1 MAKFSRHRLISGF
14 LSLALLA
21 GCGSS
26 SDEVVLVSPA
36 TPQNRQIVSD
46 GAELHFAV
54 LEGELSDLLPS
65 REHEIFINPAK
76 FQLPNGQ
83 VLLKLTAQ
91 SEADKSVQIV
101 SGPGFVSA
109 GNGLLGWAQPGSFY
123 RFTVSGRGEYR
134 VLIALAGNVD
144 GDGDVDSSDIA
155 LLDGASQPTD
165 NPSSQAADLNGDQR
179 LDFKDSEL
187 ADQNLGASTSLR
199 PLDVTL
205 SLDPVY
211 EPLAPIGETE
221 QATASLRGHV
231 SPGASVSILRA
242 GDVLAQAEPISVDA
256 DGEFVFEAPV
266 ISGENTFT
274 AVATD
279 EFGQRSENALV
290 MSKVAEASEKPAA
303 ISADKQ
309 NRIWLLDVHAGN
321 YLFRGPLPL
330 DKTND
335 EAGRVDFPTLI
346 RVMNQRLLQQG
357 APIESLP
364 TEFRFT
370 EVALITNRST
380 TSSSHGDEGFS
391 LHLIYQT
398 ILGGDLPFP
407 ADDTNAPT
415 SLFTRPLDN
424 EVADGPAFQQ
434 AVDGKTYTIRPSVSW
449 QALSGNGDK
458 VTTLPGNAEA
468 LLKLTFPIVFIAP
481 NSDTDL
487 RRDALSNSLSNL
499 TVATRYLHGLME
511 QESAD
516 VPHIIYFHC
525 VNGHDRTG
533 MLATAYV
540 LSAYGESF
548 DYDLPTAY
556 KYGQM
561 GQFLPGQAPQG
572 VDDDINYWQQ
582 IELDSPGSGALKKN
596 FIRPIIALTYLY
608 SQAADIAGATI
619 QEVPQLTPRVPEVP
633 LWSPETGFV
642 FADSADSPTVE
653 TQPDFLKVRPDL

>member
-1 MAKFSRHRLISGF
+1 M
-14 LSLALLA
+14 
-21 GCGSS
+21 
-26 SDEVVLVSPA
+26 SD
-36 TPQNRQIVSD
+36 T
-46 GAELHFAV
+46 
-54 LEGELSDLLPS
+54 LPT
-65 REHEIFINPAK
+65 REHESFIDPTK
-76 FQLPNGQ
+76 FQLPTGQ
-83 VLLKLTAQ
+83 ALLKLTVQ
-91 SEADKSVQIV
+91 HETDKLVQLLDT
-101 SGPGFVSA
+101 PGFIPA
-109 GNGLLGWAQPGSFY
+109 GNGLLGSVQAGSSY

-134 VLIALAGNVD
+134 VLIGLAGDID
-144 GDGDVDSSDIA
+144 GDGEVESSDLS

-165 NPSSQAADLNGDQR
+165 DPASQAADLNGDQR
-179 LDFKDSEL
+179 LDFKDSNL

-205 SLDPVY
+205 SLDPVH

-221 QATASLRGHV
+221 QPIASLRGQV
-231 SPGASVSILRA
+231 SPGATVSILRP
-242 GDVLAQAEPISVDA
+242 GDVLAQAEPIGVDA
-256 DGEFVFEAPV
+256 NGEFVFEAPV
-266 ISGENTFT
+266 TSGENSFT

-279 EFGQRSENALV
+279 EFGQRAENALV
-290 MSKVAEASEKPAA
+290 LSKVEQASEKPAA
-303 ISADKQ
+303 MSADKQ
-309 NRIWLLDVHAGN
+309 NRIWLLDVHANN

-357 APIESLP
+357 APVEALP
-364 TEFRFT
+364 TEFKFT

-380 TSSSHGDEGFS
+380 TSKSHGDEGFS

-407 ADDTNAPT
+407 ADDANAPT

-434 AVDGKTYTIRPSVSW
+434 AVDGKTYTIHPSVSW

-516 VPHIIYFHC
+516 IPHIIYFHC

-582 IELDSPGSGALKKN
+582 IELESPGSGALKKN
-596 FIRPIIALTYLY
+596 FIRPVLALTYLY

-619 QEVPQLTPRVPEVP
+619 QDVPQLTTRVPEVP

-642 FADSADSPTVE
+642 FAESADSPTVE
-653 TQPDFLKVRPDL
+653 TQPDFLKVRP

>member
-1 MAKFSRHRLISGF
+1 MVRFAKHRFISAC
-14 LSLALLA
+14 LSLVLLA
-21 GCGSS
+21 GCGSDS
-26 SDEVVLVSPA
+26 EETVLLGSGPAASRVVP
-36 TPQNRQIVSD
+36 T
-46 GAELHFAV
+46 GADLHFAV
-54 LEGELSDLLPS
+54 LEGELSDVAPS
-65 REHEIFINPAK
+65 FDHEIFIDPAK
-76 FQLPNGQ
+76 FELPTGHG
-83 VLLKLTAQ
+83 LLKLT
-91 SEADKSVQIV
+91 VQHETGKV
-101 SGPGFVSA
+101 VQLAPTPGFVTA
-109 GNGLLGWAQPGSFY
+109 GNGLLGWVQAHSSH
-123 RFTVSGRGEYR
+123 RFTVGGRGEYR
-134 VLIALAGNVD
+134 VLIGLAGDVD
-144 GDGDVDSSDIA
+144 GDGEVESSDLR
-155 LLDGASQPTD
+155 LLDGASQPAD
-165 NPSSQAADLNGDQR
+165 DPSSQVADLNGDQR
-179 LDFKDSEL
+179 LDFQDSDL
-187 ADQNLGASTSLR
+187 AEQNLGVSTSLR
-199 PLDVTL
+199 PLDVSL
-205 SLDPVY
+205 SLDPVR

-221 QATASLRGHV
+221 QATAALRGHA
-231 SPGASVSILRA
+231 SPSASVSILGPVA
-242 GDVLAQAEPISVDA
+242 VSAQAQPLSVDA

-266 ISGENTFT
+266 TLGENSFT

-279 EFGQRSENALV
+279 EFGQRSENTLV
-290 MSKVAEASEKPAA
+290 MSKVAQASEKPAA

-309 NRIWLLDVHAGN
+309 NRIWLLDVHANN

-357 APIESLP
+357 APIETLP

-380 TSSSHGDEGFS
+380 TSKSHGDEGFS

-407 ADDTNAPT
+407 ADDANAPT

-424 EVADGPAFQQ
+424 AVEDGPVFQQ
-434 AVDGKTYTIRPSVSW
+434 AVDGRTYTIHPSVSW

-458 VTTLPGNAEA
+458 VTTRPGDAED

-487 RRDALSNSLSNL
+487 RRNTLSNSLSNL
-499 TVATRYLHGLME
+499 TVASRYLHRLMQ
-511 QESAD
+511 QESED
-516 VPHIIYFHC
+516 IPHIIYFHC

-572 VDDDINYWQQ
+572 VDENINYWHQ
-582 IELDSPGSGALKKN
+582 IELGSPGSGALKKN
-596 FIRPIIALTYLY
+596 FIRPVQALTYLY
-608 SQAADIAGATI
+608 SQAADIASSNI
-619 QEVPQLTPRVPEVP
+619 QDVPELTTSVPEIP
-633 LWSPETGFV
+633 LWSPDTGFV
-642 FADSADSPTVE
+642 FADSVDSPTVE
-653 TQPDFLKVRPDL
+653 TQSDFLKVRP

>member
-1 MAKFSRHRLISGF
+1 MVTFARHRLMYLL

-21 GCGSS
+21 GCGSN
-26 SDEVVLVSPA
+26 SDEDVLVGPA
-36 TPQNRQIVSD
+36 PAAPQSRQIVPD
-46 GAELHFAV
+46 RAELHFAV
-54 LEGELSDLLPS
+54 LEGELSELVPS
-65 REHEIFINPAK
+65 REHEIFIDPAK
-76 FQLPNGQ
+76 FRLPTGQ
-83 VLLKLTAQ
+83 ALLKLTAQ
-91 SEADKSVQIV
+91 HEADKSVRIV
-101 SGPGFVSA
+101 SGPVFIPA
-109 GNGLLGWAQPGSFY
+109 GNGLLGLVQAGSSY

-134 VLIALAGNVD
+134 VLISLAGDVD
-144 GDGDVDSSDIA
+144 GDGDVESSDLA
-155 LLDGASQPTD
+155 LLDGASQSTD
-165 NPSSQAADLNGDQR
+165 DPSSQAADLNGDQR
-179 LDFKDSEL
+179 LDFKDSDL
-187 ADQNLGASTSLR
+187 ADQNLGHSTSLR

-205 SLDPVY
+205 SLDPVH

-221 QATASLRGHV
+221 QPIAWLRGQV
-231 SPGASVSILRA
+231 SPGASVSILKT

-256 DGEFVFEAPV
+256 NGEFVLEAPV
-266 ISGENTFT
+266 TSGENTFT

-279 EFGQRSENALV
+279 EFGQRAENALV
-290 MSKVAEASEKPAA
+290 LSKVEQASEKPAA

-309 NRIWLLDVHAGN
+309 NRIWLLDVHANN

-357 APIESLP
+357 APIETLP
-364 TEFRFT
+364 TEFKFT

-380 TSSSHGDEGFS
+380 TSKSHGDEGFS

-407 ADDTNAPT
+407 ADDETAPA

-434 AVDGKTYTIRPSVSW
+434 AVDGKTYTIHPSVSW

-481 NSDTDL
+481 NSDTNL

-516 VPHIIYFHC
+516 IPHIIYFHC

-548 DYDLPTAY
+548 EFDLPTAY

-582 IELDSPGSGALKKN
+582 IELQSPGSGALKKN
-596 FIRPIIALTYLY
+596 FIRPVLALTYLY
-608 SQAADIAGATI
+608 SQAADIAGATV
-619 QEVPQLTPRVPEVP
+619 QDVPQLTPRVPEVP

-642 FADSADSPTVE
+642 FAESAESPTVE
-653 TQPDFLKVRPDL
+653 TQPDFLKVRP